1 MCGRW
6 KTVVPSPGEDAT
18 SDSIGSVLRGV
29 LSEPKLRRG
38 LSLGRL
44 ARRWDEVV
52 GSKLAAETW
61 PAGLEDATLVVAA
74 SSSAWA
80 TQARFLAEDI
90 RRRAAEVTGSPGIRI
105 VRVVVRPE
113 GAKPQVRKGSSR

>member
-1 MCGRW
+1 M
-6 KTVVPSPGEDAT
+6 SNPGEGDA

-38 LSLGRL
+38 LTLGRL
-44 ARRWDEVV
+44 TRRWEEVV
-52 GSKLAAETW
+52 GARLAAETW
-61 PAGLEDATLVVAA
+61 PADLDDAALVIAA

-90 RRRAAEVTGSPGIRI
+90 RRRAAELTGSPNIRT
-105 VRVVVRPE
+105 VRVVVRPH
-113 GAKPQVRKGSSR
+113 GAKPQVRKGSSG

>member
-1 MCGRW
+1 MSGL
-6 KTVVPSPGEDAT
+6 GEDAGR
-18 SDSIGSVLRGV
+18 DSIGDVLRGV
-29 LSEPKLRRG
+29 LSHPKLRQG
-38 LSLGRL
+38 LALGRL
-44 ARRWDEVV
+44 ARSWDQVV

-61 PAGLEDATLVVAA
+61 PAALEDAALVVAA

-90 RRRAAEVTGSPGIRI
+90 RRRAAELTGSPGIRT

-113 GAKPQVRKGSSR
+113 GAKPQVRKGSPG